1 MAVRRGRSVLLALC
15 GAVAALSLCVSLS
28 STFVAPGFY
37 YEKSAKTYID
47 LKYNND
53 VGYLPDG
60 TAMNLAGNAKNHP
73 ETIAPDPHT
82 PGSPLPRAHFVNS
95 IGYFPDGT
103 AYNLAGNALNHP
115 ETIGPD
121 LHTPGSPLPA
131 PLFGFVNA
139 MGYTPDGTS
148 MDLAGNQ
155 LNHFTGTLPDGRTM
169 TNGHIA

>member
-1 MAVRRGRSVLLALC
+1 MGLLALC

-60 TAMNLAGNAKNHP
+60 TPMNMAGNILNHP
-73 ETIAPDPHT
+73 ETAGPDMHT
-82 PGSPLPRAHFVNS
+82 PGSPLP
-95 IGYFPDGT
+95 P
-103 AYNLAGNALNHP
+103 
-115 ETIGPD
+115 
-121 LHTPGSPLPA
+121 

-139 MGYTPDGTS
+139 IGYTPDGTG
-148 MDLAGNQ
+148 MDLA
-155 LNHFTGTLPDGRTM
+155 
-169 TNGHIA
+169 